1 MKRRGENE
9 TGSEE
14 TKVRF
19 VSSLEKEVIQRGF
32 ELLSTT
38 LFNFER
44 YTIGD
49 LDSEIVQAD

>member
-1 MKRRGENE
+1 VKRRGENE